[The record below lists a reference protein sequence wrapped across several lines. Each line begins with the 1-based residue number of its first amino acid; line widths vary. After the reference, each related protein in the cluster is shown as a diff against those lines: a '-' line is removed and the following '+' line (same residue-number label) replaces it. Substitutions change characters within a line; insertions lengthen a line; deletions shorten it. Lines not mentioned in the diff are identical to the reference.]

1 METGTMPIDELKI
14 DRNGLFREETF
25 TDMRAGSIRRLT
37 PVTADGQ
44 PDASRP
50 VLFIGQTQIMSQLG
64 LLPVQCEIQAANLSE
79 ALDRFPAA
87 VNRAIN
93 EMVEEARELRR
104 QEAGRIV
111 APTPEQTS
119 KIITG

>member
-87 VNRAIN
+87 DNRAIN
-93 EMVEEARELRR
+93 EMVAEARELRR